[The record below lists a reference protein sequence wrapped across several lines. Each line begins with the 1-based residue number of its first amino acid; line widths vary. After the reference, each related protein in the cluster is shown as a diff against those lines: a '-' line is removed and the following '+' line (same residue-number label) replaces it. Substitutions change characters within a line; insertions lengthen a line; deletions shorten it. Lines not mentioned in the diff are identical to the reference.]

1 MRPLMGA
8 ISVRETLQRLV
19 RVPGMCTALL
29 GSKDKRIA
37 EPEGKMKY
45 EIIMKTRKMYRF
57 GPGGG
62 KIFSL
67 PKSTGNKLPIMQLS
81 IHQ

>member
-1 MRPLMGA
+1 MGA

-19 RVPGMCTALL
+19 RVPGICTALL

-57 GPGGG
+57 GPGGRG
-62 KIFSL
+62 RYSHCRKVLGTSY
-67 PKSTGNKLPIMQLS
+67 P
-81 IHQ
+81 